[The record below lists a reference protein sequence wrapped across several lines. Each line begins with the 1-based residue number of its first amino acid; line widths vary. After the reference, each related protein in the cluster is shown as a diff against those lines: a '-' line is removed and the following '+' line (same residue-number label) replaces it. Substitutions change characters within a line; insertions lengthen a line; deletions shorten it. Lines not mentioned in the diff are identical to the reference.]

1 MFFSGLGTTL
11 AQAGSFASQRAID
24 HDLNVEL
31 AKAARDA
38 GVKIYVLISSSGAST
53 SSSYSYFKMK
63 GQTENAVKEIGFPY
77 TVIVRPGILIGSR
90 EDSRPAEGI
99 LRGIAKG
106 MGSLSKRLVDWWA
119 QDTDIIGKAVVNAAM
134 QCIEGERKEGVW
146 EIGQSD
152 IIRLGRTEW
161 K

>member
-11 AQAGSFASQRAID
+11 ALAGSLAAQRAID

-38 GVKIYVLISSSGAST
+38 GVKVYVLISSSGASA
-53 SSSYSYFKMK
+53 SSAYPYFKMK
-63 GQTENAVKEIGFPY
+63 GQTENAIKEIGFPY
-77 TVIVRPGILIGSR
+77 TIIVRPGILIGSR
-90 EDSRPAEGI
+90 EDSRLAEGI

-106 MGSLSKRLVDWWA
+106 MGSLSKGLVDWWA
-119 QDTDIIGKAVVNAAM
+119 QDVDVIGKGVVNATM
-134 QCIEGERKEGVW
+134 QCIEGKRKEGVW
-146 EIGQSD
+146 EIGQRD